1 MNYEQI
7 IEQLD
12 NLLQEKDKAFVRD
25 FFSDLE
31 SKLITWSPLIR
42 RKFSLEDSERSQLL
56 NIDLPEYKSEL
67 GLDKPQKEAP
77 RRKSSSGKK
86 DDTYYSYTYEDELDE
101 EEADVPTWQD
111 INPDNLSYPLWL
123 SEVGVKRFFPFP
135 DELLYKVAATVCL
148 INSAAIPGMM
158 RSLSLQA
165 ELPLVVCYGL
175 PNVGKSTF
183 CNWVGY
189 HYVENPQLSGDYD
202 PFQVFKDD
210 TSYKGLRDGF
220 DKACRHDEDEL
231 REACC
236 HIDDFEPRLL
246 LSDGLWGKSRGIFIA
261 IQRSQATSR
270 VSTNGSKE
278 HVQGKFFYWILKLL
292 STNHHPKELFSALPK
307 MERRCLLL
315 PFEKIATE
323 DNLGNYD
330 WSVLREEYM
339 HLWRKEQRD
348 NVFWKLLLRPLL
360 RRPLSSFS
368 RLAPDVVARSITI
381 MATGVYAGIW
391 DSIDEAEEHMSLYWE
406 YVRTK
411 SQEGYQDFLIMA
423 LEAFVSEREANTST
437 GVSRL
442 DRSRKKVCQISL
454 RDILDKCSQSISKEK
469 DRERV
474 LSFMTL
480 KGYNPINPVI
490 GGIHVPSFIK
500 ELQ

>member
-1 MNYEQI
+1 MDYEEI
-7 IEQLD
+7 INQLD
-12 NLLQEKDKAFVRD
+12 NLLDEKDKEFVRA
-25 FFSDLE
+25 FFFDLE
-31 SKLITWSPLIR
+31 SKLRTWSPLIR
-42 RKFSLEDSERSQLL
+42 RKFKLTDEEHSLLL
-56 NIDLPEYKSEL
+56 NVQIPEYKSSL
-67 GLDKPQKEAP
+67 RLDEPKRGSRKESKTSA
-77 RRKSSSGKK
+77 K
-86 DDTYYSYTYEDELDE
+86 DDGEYYSYQYEDELDDE
-101 EEADVPTWQD
+101 DAQVPTWQD
-111 INPDNLSYPLWL
+111 INPDSLPYPKWL
-123 SEVGVKRFFPFP
+123 SEVGMKRFFPFP
-135 DELLYKVAATVCL
+135 DELLYKVAASICL

-189 HYVENPQLSGDYD
+189 HYLENPQLTDDYS

-220 DKACRHDEDEL
+220 DKACRHDEDDL

-270 VSTNGSKE
+270 VSTNGSRDN
-278 HVQGKFFYWILKLL
+278 VQGKFYYWILKLL

-315 PFEKIATE
+315 PFEKLATA

-348 NVFWKLLLRPLL
+348 AIFWKTLLRPLL
-360 RRPLSSFS
+360 RKPLGAFT
-368 RLAPDVVARSITI
+368 RLTPDTVARSITI
-381 MATGVYAGIW
+381 MAVGVFAQIW
-391 DSIDEAEEHMSLYWE
+391 DSVEEAEEHMALYWH
-406 YVRTK
+406 YVREK
-411 SQEGYQDFLIMA
+411 SQEGYQDFLVMA
-423 LEAFVSEREANTST
+423 LEAYVAERESSTST

-442 DRSRKKVCQISL
+442 DKRRKRICQIAL
-454 RDILDKCSQSISKEK
+454 KDILEKCSHNANKDK
-469 DRERV
+469 DRDRIM
-474 LSFMTL
+474 SFMAL
-480 KGYNPINPVI
+480 KGYTPINPVV
-490 GGIHVPSFIK
+490 GGVHVPSFFK
-500 ELQ
+500 ELE